1 MEQKPVATTRLLL
14 VRHGQTELSY
24 RDAFCGTTEAALT
37 VLGREQATR
46 IATRLSHEHIDAL
59 YCSPQGRAQ
68 ETAQPIASLLNLEIQ
83 TRESLREMDFGLW
96 EGRVQAEVAME
107 SPQEMA
113 AWDRGSWMVHLPEGE
128 TQQAVLARVVPC
140 IVEILTV
147 HTGQTVLVVS
157 HRTLLRLLIGHLL
170 NLSLPNS
177 RGLSLD
183 TASISKLQVIG
194 DQVQLI
200 LFNDTSHLS

>member
-14 VRHGQTELSY
+14 VRHGQTELSHT
-24 RDAFCGTTEAALT
+24 DAFCGTTEAVLT
-37 VLGREQATR
+37 VRGREQATR
-46 IATRLSHEHIDAL
+46 IAQKLSHEHIDAL

-68 ETAQPIASLLNLEIQ
+68 ETAHPIASILKLEIQ
-83 TRESLREMDFGLW
+83 IHKSLREMNFGSW
-96 EGRVQAEVAME
+96 EGRVQAEVAVE

-113 AWDRGSWMVHLPEGE
+113 AWDRGSWMVQMPEGE

-140 IVEILTV
+140 IVELLTI
-147 HTGQTVLVVS
+147 HTGQTILIVS

-177 RGLSLD
+177 RSLSLD
-183 TASISKLQVIG
+183 TASLSKLQVIG
-194 DQVQLI
+194 DQVQLV
-200 LFNDTSHLS
+200 LFNDTSHLI